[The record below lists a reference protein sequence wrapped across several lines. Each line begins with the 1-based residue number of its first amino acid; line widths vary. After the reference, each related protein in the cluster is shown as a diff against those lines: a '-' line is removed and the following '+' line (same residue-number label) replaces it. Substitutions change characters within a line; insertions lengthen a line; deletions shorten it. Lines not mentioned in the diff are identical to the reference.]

1 MRKNNYLESKY
12 QLGADQLAIYEVEP
26 GTTEGKSMEY
36 LGKGHDSRT
45 EALSSLTSSPFSLY
59 LPLMQYA
66 FFFL

>member
-1 MRKNNYLESKY
+1 
-12 QLGADQLAIYEVEP
+12 
-26 GTTEGKSMEY
+26 MEY

-66 FFFL
+66 FFFVELHLLSFSFSASIYFLYKVEVM

>member
-1 MRKNNYLESKY
+1 
-12 QLGADQLAIYEVEP
+12 
-26 GTTEGKSMEY
+26 MEY

-66 FFFL
+66 FFLQNYTFFPSHFLQAFISYIK